1 MCRYNH
7 EVSTLRKQ
15 LQKANH
21 QILAHK
27 ADIADLKLDSFEQ
40 QLDILHLNEL
50 IDELSSQLES
60 SHQVS
65 DKILRTLNR
74 IHVPEKY
81 VHSMDNPGS
90 HALLWVEDLKRMIR
104 LIKEQAQNNQPSE
117 R

>member
-21 QILAHK
+21 LILTHEAV
-27 ADIADLKLDSFEQ
+27 IAGLKLDSFEQ
-40 QLDILHLNEL
+40 QLDISN
-50 IDELSSQLES
+50 LSSIIDDLSTQLES
-60 SHQVS
+60 DHQVL
-65 DKILRTLNR
+65 DKILQTLNR
-74 IHVPEKY
+74 INVPEKY

-90 HALLWVEDLKRMIR
+90 HALLWVEDLKRMIS
-104 LIKEQAQNNQPSE
+104 LIKEQTQNNQPSE